1 MQGVTNMEIRDLL
14 VGNSLTPYRDTAAAL
29 AHRQPSDHVSEL
41 LKLDPRG
48 LPQGAGLGLHS

>member
-1 MQGVTNMEIRDLL
+1 MEIRDLL